1 MWLNGEYWLY
11 YDGDTEVVYE
21 KMKNEVTKKMGEIKI
36 LIVDDNQ
43 ANLIAPEAV
52 LKSLNYHLI
61 FASSGEDALRYLM
74 KDDFAMILLDVQMP
88 GMDGFETARFIR
100 AREKNKNIPII
111 FITAICK
118 SEENIVQGYNLG
130 AIDYLFKPFHP
141 ETLKLKVEAFV
152 KIHLQSQQT
161 MLQNIFLQQLGRK
174 LRPSVNSSTHYPKP
188 PEVS

>member
-43 ANLIAPEAV
+43 ANLIALEAV

-100 AREKNKNIPII
+100 AREKIRIYPLSLSRQFARARKILYRD
-111 FITAICK
+111 ITWARLTICL
-118 SEENIVQGYNLG
+118 N
-130 AIDYLFKPFHP
+130 H
-141 ETLKLKVEAFV
+141 
-152 KIHLQSQQT
+152 
-161 MLQNIFLQQLGRK
+161 
-174 LRPSVNSSTHYPKP
+174 STPKH
-188 PEVS
+188 